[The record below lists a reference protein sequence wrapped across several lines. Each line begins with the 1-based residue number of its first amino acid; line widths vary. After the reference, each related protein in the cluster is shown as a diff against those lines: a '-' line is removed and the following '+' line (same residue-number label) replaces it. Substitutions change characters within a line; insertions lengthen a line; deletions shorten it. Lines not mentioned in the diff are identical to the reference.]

1 MKVSEKW
8 LREWVNPAIS
18 VEELA
23 EQMTLLGLEVDEIES
38 AQPEFTG
45 VVVAEVT
52 DAQPHPNADSL
63 RVCTVTTGGDE
74 TFSIV
79 CGAPNARTGLKAPLA
94 MIGARLPGGMK
105 IKKTK
110 LRGELSQGMLCSSSE
125 LQLSEDADG
134 LMELP
139 ADAPPGMALE
149 EYLDLSDNV
158 LEVELTPNRGDCLSI
173 RGLARDL
180 GARNSLDLQAHVV
193 QPVAVGHDERQAFS
207 VEEGNACARYTGR
220 IVRDVDC
227 SAATPLWMVERLR
240 RGGVRSINP
249 AVDITNYVMLEL
261 GQPMHA
267 FDLDKIQGAIHVRK
281 AKASEKLVLLDDRE
295 VELDDDITV
304 IADDRGAIGVAGIMG
319 GHTTAVDA
327 NTRNIFFEA
336 ALFLPEGV
344 AGKAWRLDANT
355 DSSHRF
361 ERGVDPEGQLE
372 ALEYATRL
380 LTENWGGSAGPVDDW
395 VSQNGLPIGAPVLL
409 RRSRIERILGET
421 LDDATIESILGRLQI
436 NIEAAS
442 EGWQVTPPTHRY
454 DLRIEEDYIEELAR
468 VQGYDSFPRTMGA
481 YYPQFAPVPEST
493 QSEARIKETLLER
506 GYQEVVTFSFV
517 DDALQKQIL
526 PDVAAVELSNPIS
539 SEMSMMR
546 TSLVPGLLSTMISN
560 ANRQHNDL
568 RIFEVGL
575 KYVPQGVEIKQ
586 EKMLSGLICGRRLAE
601 QWNHSADMCDFYDLK
616 GDVTTLFERASGVN
630 WDIRPGSQAFL
641 HPGQSADIVVE
652 GEIIGWMGQLHPQ
665 LKKSLDLS
673 QSPLLFELLFS
684 QLGTADVPRHK
695 ELSRFPGV
703 RRDLS
708 VVVPVEVTIDSL
720 ERCIKDNGPEWLQ
733 NIVIFD
739 VYSGEKIE
747 PGMKSIALG
756 LILQDISRTLA
767 DSEID
772 QAVQRILESLNHE
785 LGAKLRV

>member
-1 MKVSEKW
+1 MKCSEKW
-8 LREWVNPAIS
+8 LREWVNPSIS
-18 VEELA
+18 AEDLA

-45 VVVAEVT
+45 VVVAEVI

-63 RVCTVTTGGDE
+63 RVCTVSIGSDE
-74 TFSIV
+74 NYSIV

-94 MIGARLPGGMK
+94 MIGARLPGGLK

-110 LRGELSQGMLCSSSE
+110 LRGELSQGMLCSTAE

-139 ADAPPGMALE
+139 ADAPLGVALE
-149 EYLDLSDNV
+149 EYLELADNI
-158 LEVELTPNRGDCLSI
+158 LHVELTPNRGDCLSI

-180 GARNSLDLQAHVV
+180 GARNSLDLQPHVIES
-193 QPVAVGHDERQAFS
+193 VAANHDARQAFS

-220 IVRDVDC
+220 VVRDVDC
-227 SAATPLWMVERLR
+227 SASTPLWMVERLR

-267 FDLDKIQGAIHVRK
+267 FDLDKIQGSIQVRK
-281 AKASEKLVLLDDRE
+281 AKTGEMLTLLDDRE
-295 VELDDDITV
+295 VKLDDDVTV
-304 IADDRGAIGVAGIMG
+304 IADDRGAIGLAGIMG
-319 GHTTAVDA
+319 GHSTAVDE

-336 ALFLPEGV
+336 ALFLPEEV

-395 VSQNGLPIGAPVLL
+395 VSSKGLPIGDAVVL
-409 RRSRIERILGET
+409 RRSRIQRILGDT
-421 LDDATIESILGRLQI
+421 LDDTIIESILRRLQI
-436 NIEAAS
+436 TLEAHA

-468 VQGYDSFPRTMGA
+468 VHGYDHFPRTMGG
-481 YYPQFAPVPEST
+481 YDPQFSPVPEST
-493 QSEARIKETLLER
+493 LSEARIKETLLER

-517 DDALQKQIL
+517 DDAIQSQIM
-526 PDVAAVELSNPIS
+526 PDIAAVELLNPIS

-546 TSLVPGLLSTMISN
+546 TSLVPGLLGTMMNN
-560 ANRQHNDL
+560 ANRQNNDL

-575 KYVPQGVEIKQ
+575 KYVPQDVEIKQ
-586 EKMLSGLICGRRLAE
+586 EKVIAGLICGRRYTE
-601 QWNHSADMCDFYDLK
+601 QWNHSSEMSDFYDLK

-630 WDIRPGSQAFL
+630 WDIRPGTQSFL
-641 HPGQSADIVVE
+641 HPGQSADILVD
-652 GEIIGWMGQLHPQ
+652 GTIIGWMGQLHPQ
-665 LKKSLDLS
+665 LKKSLNLS

-684 QLGTADVPRHK
+684 QLGNATVPRHK
-695 ELSRFPGV
+695 EQSRFPGV

-708 VVVPVEVTIDSL
+708 LVVPVEVTIDSL
-720 ERCIKDNGPEWLQ
+720 ERCIRENGPKWLQ
-733 NIVIFD
+733 KTVIFD
-739 VYSGEKIE
+739 VYSGDKIE
-747 PGMKSIALG
+747 SGMKSIALG

-772 QAVQRILESLNHE
+772 QAVQRILDSLDDDF
-785 LGAKLRV
+785 GAKLRV